1 MNILFIFYRIGDFTV
16 QYLKIS
22 SGQSTWSCRVL
33 DKWSF
38 SKLGKALTLQW
49 AVSWMS
55 YTGSEKDRFAQNIS
69 AIPETPDRKALQ
81 HDLIT
86 YFNIT
91 TSPCTHSINIL
102 TLKYTI
108 SFCFFTSC
116 LYLRYSENFTLN
128 NMWNSSHL
136 LWFPQKGPKQN
147 NRLRVA
153 LQTFPTVHFIIQTA
167 C

>member
-1 MNILFIFYRIGDFTV
+1 
-16 QYLKIS
+16 
-22 SGQSTWSCRVL
+22 
-33 DKWSF
+33 
-38 SKLGKALTLQW
+38 
-49 AVSWMS
+49 MS

-91 TSPCTHSINIL
+91 TSPFTHSINIFL

-116 LYLRYSENFTLN
+116 SYLRYSENFTLN

-136 LWFPQKGPKQN
+136 LWFPQKGQSKTTDWESHSKPSLQFILLYKQHA
-147 NRLRVA
+147 RLHPTTCFGTIKR
-153 LQTFPTVHFIIQTA
+153 TVHPKSNLCLLEISAVESSAFSWT
-167 C
+167 

>member
-1 MNILFIFYRIGDFTV
+1 
-16 QYLKIS
+16 
-22 SGQSTWSCRVL
+22 
-33 DKWSF
+33 
-38 SKLGKALTLQW
+38 
-49 AVSWMS
+49 MS

-108 SFCFFTSC
+108 SFCFFYLMLVFEIFRKLHIKQHVKLITSALVSTKGAKAKQQIESRTPNLPYSSFYYTNSMLDC
-116 LYLRYSENFTLN
+116 TLQRALETQNLIHAFWRY
-128 NMWNSSHL
+128 
-136 LWFPQKGPKQN
+136 
-147 NRLRVA
+147 RL
-153 LQTFPTVHFIIQTA
+153 
-167 C
+167 

>member
-1 MNILFIFYRIGDFTV
+1 MSIGDFTV
-16 QYLKIS
+16 QYLKLS

-91 TSPCTHSINIL
+91 TSPFYLMLVFEIFRKLHIKLHIKQHVKL
-102 TLKYTI
+102 I
-108 SFCFFTSC
+108 TSA
-116 LYLRYSENFTLN
+116 LVST
-128 NMWNSSHL
+128 
-136 LWFPQKGPKQN
+136 KGPKQN
-147 NRLRVA
+147 DRLRVA
-153 LQTFPTVHFIIQTA
+153 LQTFTTVHFITQTA
-167 C
+167 CSTAPYNVLWDY